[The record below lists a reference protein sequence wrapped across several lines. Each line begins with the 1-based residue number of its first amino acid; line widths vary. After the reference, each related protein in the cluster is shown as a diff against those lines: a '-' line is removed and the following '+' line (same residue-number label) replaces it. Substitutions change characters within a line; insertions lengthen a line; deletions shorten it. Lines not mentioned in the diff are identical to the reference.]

1 MTLREEFEPLLL
13 SPRGYQDSVEECA
26 RNWDQSD
33 YTDELLAREVAVA
46 TAVSALVLLRQ
57 AAAALGNYRLSGAIV
72 YVTIEP
78 CLMCVG
84 ALVHARVREVV
95 AALGAGDVLAIKGS
109 LGSKMK
115 VIVDAVLAASGGEAR
130 L

>member
-1 MTLREEFEPLLL
+1 MKAL
-13 SPRGYQDSVEECA
+13 
-26 RNWDQSD
+26 WH
-33 YTDELLAREVAVA
+33 EL
-46 TAVSALVLLRQ
+46 
-57 AAAALGNYRLSGAIV
+57 AAAQKGVHRPDSAALAG
-72 YVTIEP
+72 
-78 CLMCVG
+78 
-84 ALVHARVREVV
+84 EVV